1 MSKPKDPKK
10 LTLTDINSRFNPN
23 VIVPNKIRA
32 ALREIGNAAVTEDV
46 LRSMAGIGSN
56 QLSQYA
62 DQFEEYHVIA
72 REGGRSKRL
81 WAGTPK
87 FAQEAREMLNK

>member
-1 MSKPKDPKK
+1 MSKPRDPKK

-32 ALREIGNAAVTEDV
+32 ALKEIGNAAVPEDV

-56 QLSQYA
+56 QLAQYA
-62 DQFEEYHVIA
+62 DQFEEHHIMV

-81 WAGTPK
+81 WSGTAR
-87 FAQEAREMLNK
+87 FAQEARERLLK